1 MMSTAL
7 ALTPLD
13 EQLVSEPQREI
24 RQGLLVIAVFFVL
37 LLLWAACVPLADG
50 VHAQGV
56 IAVSGNRQAVQHR
69 DGGVVTAIHVR
80 EGQKVRSGEPL
91 IELAAPELRAA
102 ERALTS
108 DYLTLLAQR
117 ARLLAEREGRRE
129 LIPPAEFARLSAED
143 RELAQQ
149 ALQLQRSQ
157 MRARG
162 DALAAQKS
170 VLVQRSRQLA
180 EQQSGYTQQR
190 AYAAQQE
197 KLIADELEGQ
207 RQLQA
212 KNLTPLSRVRSLER
226 AQADLQRQ
234 QAALVAEHASATQ
247 TIRETQMQDLSLS
260 RKTLEDVAVE
270 LRDTQE
276 KISELLPKLIAARE
290 QLERSRLRA
299 PASGTVVGLDV
310 FTVGGVIEPGKPVME
325 IVPEGRS
332 LVIQAQVD
340 PAEADEVAEGETA
353 QVRFVSVHDRALPL
367 LHGTVRTVSA
377 DSFQDKRTDRSYFRA
392 EVVVPES
399 EMNRVRQTLGRGS
412 LRPGLPVELVLSVR
426 QRTAF
431 QMLFGPLGGALWR
444 SFREQ

>member
-1 MMSTAL
+1 MSTAL
-7 ALTPLD
+7 ALPPLD
-13 EQLVSEPQREI
+13 EQQASDPRSEI
-24 RQGLLVIAVFFVL
+24 RQGMLVIAIFLLL
-37 LLLWAACVPLADG
+37 LLLWAVFVPLADG
-50 VHAQGV
+50 VHAHGV
-56 IAVSGNRQAVQHR
+56 IAISGNRQAVQHR

-117 ARLLAEREGRRE
+117 ARLLAEREGRHD
-129 LIPPAEFARLSAED
+129 LVPPVEFARLSDED
-143 RELAQQ
+143 RQLAEQ
-149 ALQLQRSQ
+149 ALQMQRSQ

-162 DALAAQKS
+162 EALAAQKS

-180 EQQSGYTQQR
+180 EQQSGYAKQR
-190 AYAAQQE
+190 VYSAEQE

-212 KNLTPLSRVRSLER
+212 KNLAPLSRVRALER

-234 QAALVAEHASATQ
+234 QAALAAEHASASQ
-247 TIRETQMQDLSLS
+247 TIRETRMQDLSLS
-260 RKTLEDVAVE
+260 RKTLEDVADE

-276 KISELLPKLIAARE
+276 KISQLLPKLIAARQ
-290 QLERSRLRA
+290 QLERSLLRA
-299 PASGTVVGLDV
+299 PASGAVVGLDV
-310 FTVGGVIEPGKPVME
+310 FTIGGVIEPGKPVME
-325 IVPEGRS
+325 IVPEGRA

-340 PAEADEVAEGETA
+340 PADADEVAEGETA
-353 QVRFVSVHDRALPL
+353 QVRFVTVHDRALPL

-377 DSFQDKRTDRSYFRA
+377 DSFQDKRTGRSYFRA

-399 EMNRVRQTLGRGS
+399 EMNRVRRTLGHGS

-426 QRTAF
+426 QRTAM
-431 QMLFGPLGGALWR
+431 QILFGPLGGTLWR

>member
-1 MMSTAL
+1 MGAAL
-7 ALTPLD
+7 ALPPLD
-13 EQLVSEPQREI
+13 EQQASDPRREI
-24 RQGLLVIAVFFVL
+24 RQGMLVVGAFLFAI
-37 LLLWAACVPLADG
+37 LLWAGFVPLADG
-50 VHAQGV
+50 VHARGV

-80 EGQKVRSGEPL
+80 EGQRVGSGEPL

-117 ARLLAEREGRRE
+117 ARLLAERAGRRD
-129 LIPPAEFARLSAED
+129 LIPPAEFVNLSEAD
-143 RELAQQ
+143 RELATQ
-149 ALQLQRSQ
+149 ALRLQRAQ
-157 MRARG
+157 MWARG
-162 DALAAQKS
+162 EALSAQKS
-170 VLVQRSRQLA
+170 VLVQRTRQLA
-180 EQQSGYTQQR
+180 EQRSGYVQQR
-190 AYAAQQE
+190 AYAAEQE
-197 KLIADELEGQ
+197 KLIAEELEGQ
-207 RQLQA
+207 RKLQA
-212 KNLTPLSRVRSLER
+212 KDLAPLSRVRALER

-234 QAALVAEHASATQ
+234 QAALAAEHASAGQ
-247 TIRETQMQDLSLS
+247 TIGETRMQDLSLS
-260 RKTLEDVAVE
+260 RKTLEDVATE

-276 KISELLPKLIAARE
+276 KLSELLPKLTAARE

-340 PAEADEVAEGETA
+340 PADADEVSEGETA
-353 QVRFVSVHDRALPL
+353 QVHFVSVHDRTLPL
-367 LHGTVRTVSA
+367 LHGTVRTMSA
-377 DSFQDKRTDRSYFRA
+377 DSFSDKRTGRSFFRA

-399 EMNRVRQTLGRGS
+399 EMDRVRKTLGRGN
-412 LRPGLPVELVLSVR
+412 LRPGLPVDIVLSVR
-426 QRTAF
+426 GRTALDI
-431 QMLFGPLGGALWR
+431 LFGPLAGTLWR

>member
-1 MMSTAL
+1 MSTVIAL
-7 ALTPLD
+7 PPLD
-13 EQLVSEPQREI
+13 EQQASDPRREI
-24 RQGLLVIAVFFVL
+24 RLGTLVMAAFLVAI
-37 LLLWAACVPLADG
+37 LLWAGFMPLADG
-50 VHAQGV
+50 VHAHGV

-91 IELAAPELRAA
+91 VELAAPELRAA

-117 ARLLAEREGRRE
+117 ARLLAERAGQRD
-129 LIPPAEFARLSAED
+129 LTLPAEFANLSAED
-143 RELAQQ
+143 QQLASQ

-162 DALAAQKS
+162 EGLSAQKS

-180 EQQSGYTQQR
+180 EQRSGYIKQR
-190 AYAAQQE
+190 GYAAEQE
-197 KLIADELEGQ
+197 KLVAEELEGQ
-207 RQLQA
+207 RRLQA
-212 KNLTPLSRVRSLER
+212 KDLAPLSRVRALER

-234 QAALVAEHASATQ
+234 QAALAAEHASAGQ
-247 TIRETQMQDLSLS
+247 SIGETRMQDLSLS
-260 RKTLEDVAVE
+260 RKTLEDIATE

-276 KISELLPKLIAARE
+276 KLSELLPKLIAARE

-299 PASGTVVGLDV
+299 PASGTVVGLAV
-310 FTVGGVIEPGKPVME
+310 FTVGGVIEPGKPAME

-340 PAEADEVAEGETA
+340 PADADEVAEGETA
-353 QVRFVSVHDRALPL
+353 QVRFVSVHDRTLPL
-367 LHGTVRTVSA
+367 LHGIVRTMSA
-377 DSFQDKRTDRSYFRA
+377 DSFQDKKSGRSFFRA
-392 EVVVPES
+392 EVVVPEN
-399 EMNRVRQTLGRGS
+399 EMNRVQQTLGRGN
-412 LRPGLPVELVLSVR
+412 LRPGLPVDVVLSVR
-426 QRTAF
+426 ERTALD
-431 QMLFGPLGGALWR
+431 MIFGPLAATLWR

>member
-1 MMSTAL
+1 MSTAL
-7 ALTPLD
+7 ALPPLD
-13 EQLVSEPQREI
+13 ERQVSNPRDDI
-24 RQGLLVIAVFFVL
+24 RQGMLVMAGFVVAI
-37 LLLWAACVPLADG
+37 LLWAGFMPLADG
-50 VHAQGV
+50 VHARGV

-80 EGQKVRSGEPL
+80 EGQKVRAGEPL
-91 IELAAPELRAA
+91 IDLAAPELRAA

-117 ARLLAEREGRRE
+117 ARLLAERAGRHD
-129 LIPPAEFARLSAED
+129 LTPPAEYASLSAED

-162 DALAAQKS
+162 EALSAQKS
-170 VLVQRSRQLA
+170 VLFQRSRQLA
-180 EQQSGYTQQR
+180 EQQSGYSKQR
-190 AYAAQQE
+190 GYAAEQE
-197 KLIADELEGQ
+197 KLVADELEGQ
-207 RQLQA
+207 RKLQA
-212 KNLTPLSRVRSLER
+212 KDLAPLSRVRALER

-234 QAALVAEHASATQ
+234 QAALAAEHASAGQ
-247 TIRETQMQDLSLS
+247 TIRETQMQDVSLS
-260 RKTLEDVAVE
+260 RKTLEDVVSE

-276 KISELLPKLIAARE
+276 KLSELLPKLVAARE

-299 PASGTVVGLDV
+299 PTSGTVVGLEV

-340 PAEADEVAEGETA
+340 PTDADEVAEGETA
-353 QVRFVSVHDRALPL
+353 QVRFISVHDRTLPL
-367 LHGTVRTVSA
+367 LHGKVRTMSA
-377 DSFQDKRTDRSYFRA
+377 DSFQDKKTGRSYFRA
-392 EVVVPES
+392 EVVVPEA
-399 EMNRVRQTLGRGS
+399 EMDRVRQTLGHGN
-412 LRPGLPVELVLSVR
+412 LRPGLPVEVVLSVR
-426 QRTAF
+426 KRTALD
-431 QMLFGPLGGALWR
+431 MLFGPLAGTFWR

>member
-1 MMSTAL
+1 MSTAL
-7 ALTPLD
+7 ALPPLD
-13 EQLVSEPQREI
+13 EQQASDPRREI
-24 RQGLLVIAVFFVL
+24 RQGMLVAAAFLFAI
-37 LLLWAACVPLADG
+37 LLWAGFMPLADG
-50 VHAQGV
+50 VHARGV

-108 DYLTLLAQR
+108 DYLMLLAQR
-117 ARLLAEREGRRE
+117 ARLLAERAGQRD
-129 LIPPAEFARLSAED
+129 LALPAEFANLSDED
-143 RELAQQ
+143 KQLASQ

-162 DALAAQKS
+162 AALSAQKS

-180 EQQSGYTQQR
+180 EQQSGYVQQR
-190 AYAAQQE
+190 SYAAEQE
-197 KLIADELEGQ
+197 KLIAEELEGQ
-207 RQLQA
+207 RKLQA
-212 KNLTPLSRVRSLER
+212 KDLAPLSRVRALER

-234 QAALVAEHASATQ
+234 QAALAAEHASAGQ
-247 TIRETQMQDLSLS
+247 TIGETRMQGLSLS
-260 RKTLEDVAVE
+260 RKTLEDVAAE

-276 KISELLPKLIAARE
+276 KLSELLPKLIAARE

-332 LVIQAQVD
+332 LVIQTQVD
-340 PAEADEVAEGETA
+340 PADADEVAEGETA
-353 QVRFVSVHDRALPL
+353 QVRFVSVHDRTLPL
-367 LHGTVRTVSA
+367 LHGTVRTMSA
-377 DSFQDKRTDRSYFRA
+377 DSFSDKKTGRSFFRA
-392 EVVVPES
+392 EVVVPDCEL
-399 EMNRVRQTLGRGS
+399 NRVRRTLGRGN
-412 LRPGLPVELVLSVR
+412 LRPGLPVDVVLSVR
-426 QRTAF
+426 ERTVLD
-431 QMLFGPLGGALWR
+431 MLFGPLTGTLWR

>member
-1 MMSTAL
+1 MSTAL
-7 ALTPLD
+7 ALPVLD
-13 EQLVSEPQREI
+13 EEQASDPQREI
-24 RQGLLVIAVFFVL
+24 RLGMIVAAVFFL
-37 LLLWAACVPLADG
+37 ALLLWAGFMPLADG
-50 VHAQGV
+50 VHARGV

-80 EGQKVRSGEPL
+80 EGKKVRAGEPL
-91 IELAAPELRAA
+91 VQLAAPELRAA

-117 ARLLAEREGRRE
+117 ARLLAERAGQRD
-129 LIPPAEFARLSAED
+129 LTPPAEFAGLSPED
-143 RELAQQ
+143 QQLASQ

-162 DALAAQKS
+162 QALAAQRS

-180 EQQSGYTQQR
+180 EQRSGYIRQR
-190 AYAAQQE
+190 GYAAEQE
-197 KLIADELEGQ
+197 KLVLDELEGQ
-207 RQLQA
+207 RKLQA
-212 KNLTPLSRVRSLER
+212 RDLAPLSRVRALER

-234 QAALVAEHASATQ
+234 QSALAAEHASAGQ
-247 TIRETQMQDLSLS
+247 SIRETRMQDLSLS
-260 RKTLEDVAVE
+260 RKTQEDVAAE

-276 KISELLPKLIAARE
+276 KLSELLPKLIAARE

-340 PAEADEVAEGETA
+340 PADADEVAEGEAA
-353 QVRFVSVHDRALPL
+353 QVRFVSVHDRTLPL
-367 LHGTVRTVSA
+367 LHGTVRTMSA
-377 DSFQDKRTDRSYFRA
+377 DSFQDKRTGRSYFRA
-392 EVVVPES
+392 EVVVPGS
-399 EMNRVRQTLGRGS
+399 EMDRVRRTLGRGN
-412 LRPGLPVELVLSVR
+412 LRPGLPVEVVLSVR
-426 QRTAF
+426 ERTAL
-431 QMLFGPLGGALWR
+431 QMLFGPLAGTLWR

>member
-1 MMSTAL
+1 MSTAL
-7 ALTPLD
+7 ALPPLD
-13 EQLVSEPQREI
+13 EQQSSDPRSEI
-24 RQGLLVIAVFFVL
+24 RQGMLVIAIFLLL
-37 LLLWAACVPLADG
+37 LLLWAVFVPLADG
-50 VHAQGV
+50 VHAHGV
-56 IAVSGNRQAVQHR
+56 IAISGNRQAVQHR

-117 ARLLAEREGRRE
+117 ARLLAEREGRHD
-129 LIPPAEFARLSAED
+129 LVPPVEFARLSDED
-143 RELAQQ
+143 RQLAEQ
-149 ALQLQRSQ
+149 ALQMQRSQ

-162 DALAAQKS
+162 EALAAQKS

-180 EQQSGYTQQR
+180 EQQSGYANQR
-190 AYAAQQE
+190 VYSAEQE

-212 KNLTPLSRVRSLER
+212 KNLAPLSRVRALER

-234 QAALVAEHASATQ
+234 QAALAAEHASASQ
-247 TIRETQMQDLSLS
+247 TIRETRMQDLSLS
-260 RKTLEDVAVE
+260 RKTLEDVADE

-276 KISELLPKLIAARE
+276 KISQLLPKLIAARQ
-290 QLERSRLRA
+290 QLERSLLRA
-299 PASGTVVGLDV
+299 PASGAVVGLDV
-310 FTVGGVIEPGKPVME
+310 FTIGGVIEPGKPVME
-325 IVPEGRS
+325 IVPEGRA

-340 PAEADEVAEGETA
+340 PADADEVAEGETA
-353 QVRFVSVHDRALPL
+353 QVRFVTVHDRALPL

-377 DSFQDKRTDRSYFRA
+377 DSFQDKRTGRSYFRA

-399 EMNRVRQTLGRGS
+399 EMNRVRRTLGHGS

-426 QRTAF
+426 QRTAM
-431 QMLFGPLGGALWR
+431 QILFGPLGGTLWR

>member
-1 MMSTAL
+1 MSTAL
-7 ALTPLD
+7 ALPPLD
-13 EQLVSEPQREI
+13 ERQASDPRNEI
-24 RQGLLVIAVFFVL
+24 RQGMLVIAIFLLL
-37 LLLWAACVPLADG
+37 LLLWAVFVPLADG
-50 VHAQGV
+50 VHARGV

-80 EGQKVRSGEPL
+80 EGQRVRSGEPL

-117 ARLLAEREGRRE
+117 ARLLAERSGRHD
-129 LIPPAEFARLSAED
+129 LVSPVEFARLSGDDRQLAE
-143 RELAQQ
+143 Q
-149 ALQLQRSQ
+149 ALQVQRSQ

-162 DALAAQKS
+162 EALAAQKS

-180 EQQSGYTQQR
+180 EQQSGYAKQR
-190 AYAAQQE
+190 VYSAEQE

-212 KNLTPLSRVRSLER
+212 KDLAPLSRVRALER

-234 QAALVAEHASATQ
+234 QAALAAEHASASQ
-247 TIRETQMQDLSLS
+247 TIRETRMQDLSLS
-260 RKTLEDVAVE
+260 RKTLEDVADE

-276 KISELLPKLIAARE
+276 KISQLLPKLIAARQ
-290 QLERSRLRA
+290 QLERSLLRA

-310 FTVGGVIEPGKPVME
+310 FTIGGVIEPGKPVME
-325 IVPEGRS
+325 IVPEGRA

-340 PAEADEVAEGETA
+340 PADADEVAEGETA

-367 LHGTVRTVSA
+367 FHGTVRTVSA
-377 DSFQDKRTDRSYFRA
+377 DSFQDKRTGRSYFRA

-399 EMNRVRQTLGRGS
+399 EMNRVGRTLGHGS

-426 QRTAF
+426 QRTAM
-431 QMLFGPLGGALWR
+431 QILFGPLGGTLWR

>member
-1 MMSTAL
+1 MSTVIAL
-7 ALTPLD
+7 PPLD
-13 EQLVSEPQREI
+13 EQQASDPRREI
-24 RQGLLVIAVFFVL
+24 RLGTLVMAAFLVAI
-37 LLLWAACVPLADG
+37 LLWAGFMPLADG
-50 VHAQGV
+50 VHAHGV

-91 IELAAPELRAA
+91 VELAAPELRAA

-117 ARLLAEREGRRE
+117 ARLLAERAGQRD
-129 LIPPAEFARLSAED
+129 LTLPAEFANLSAED
-143 RELAQQ
+143 QQLASQ

-162 DALAAQKS
+162 EALSAQKS

-180 EQQSGYTQQR
+180 EQRSGYIKQR
-190 AYAAQQE
+190 GYAAEQE
-197 KLIADELEGQ
+197 KLVAEELEGQ
-207 RQLQA
+207 RRLQA
-212 KNLTPLSRVRSLER
+212 KDLAPLSRVRALER

-234 QAALVAEHASATQ
+234 QAALAAEHASAGQ
-247 TIRETQMQDLSLS
+247 SIGETRMQDLSLS
-260 RKTLEDVAVE
+260 RKTLEDIATE

-276 KISELLPKLIAARE
+276 KLSELLPKLIAARE

-299 PASGTVVGLDV
+299 PASGTVVGLAV
-310 FTVGGVIEPGKPVME
+310 FTVGGVIEPGKPAME

-340 PAEADEVAEGETA
+340 PADADEVAEGETA
-353 QVRFVSVHDRALPL
+353 QVRFVSVHDRTLPL
-367 LHGTVRTVSA
+367 LHGIVRTMSA
-377 DSFQDKRTDRSYFRA
+377 DSFQDKKSGRSFFRA
-392 EVVVPES
+392 EVVVPEN
-399 EMNRVRQTLGRGS
+399 EMNRVQQTLGRGN
-412 LRPGLPVELVLSVR
+412 LRPGLPVDVVLSVR
-426 QRTAF
+426 ERTALD
-431 QMLFGPLGGALWR
+431 MIFGPLAATLWR

>member
-1 MMSTAL
+1 MSTAL
-7 ALTPLD
+7 ALPPLD
-13 EQLVSEPQREI
+13 ERQVSNPRDDI
-24 RQGLLVIAVFFVL
+24 RQGMLVMAGFVVAI
-37 LLLWAACVPLADG
+37 LLWAGFMPLADG
-50 VHAQGV
+50 VHARGV

-69 DGGVVTAIHVR
+69 DGGVVTTIHVR
-80 EGQKVRSGEPL
+80 EGQKVRAGEPL
-91 IELAAPELRAA
+91 IDLAAPELRAA

-117 ARLLAEREGRRE
+117 ARLLAERAGRYD
-129 LIPPAEFARLSAED
+129 LTPPAEFASLSAED

-162 DALAAQKS
+162 QALSAQKS

-180 EQQSGYTQQR
+180 EQQSGYSKQSG
-190 AYAAQQE
+190 YAAEQE
-197 KLIADELEGQ
+197 KLVADELEGQ
-207 RQLQA
+207 RKLEA
-212 KNLTPLSRVRSLER
+212 KDLAPLSRVRALER

-234 QAALVAEHASATQ
+234 QAALAAEHASAGQ
-247 TIRETQMQDLSLS
+247 TIRETQMQDVSLS
-260 RKTLEDVAVE
+260 RKTLEDVVSE

-276 KISELLPKLIAARE
+276 KLSELLPKLVAARE

-299 PASGTVVGLDV
+299 PTSGTVVGLEV

-340 PAEADEVAEGETA
+340 PTDADEVAEGETA
-353 QVRFVSVHDRALPL
+353 QVRFISVHDRTLPL
-367 LHGTVRTVSA
+367 LHGKVRTMSA
-377 DSFQDKRTDRSYFRA
+377 DSFQDKKTGRSYFRA
-392 EVVVPES
+392 EVVVPEV
-399 EMNRVRQTLGRGS
+399 EMDRVRQTLGHGN
-412 LRPGLPVELVLSVR
+412 LRPGLPVDVVLSVR
-426 QRTAF
+426 KRTALD
-431 QMLFGPLGGALWR
+431 MLFGPLAGTFWR

>member
-1 MMSTAL
+1 MSAAL
-7 ALTPLD
+7 ALPPLD
-13 EQLVSEPQREI
+13 ERQASNPRDDI
-24 RQGLLVIAVFFVL
+24 RQGMLVMAGFVVAI
-37 LLLWAACVPLADG
+37 LLWAGFMPLADG
-50 VHAQGV
+50 VHARGV

-80 EGQKVRSGEPL
+80 EGQKVRAGEPL
-91 IELAAPELRAA
+91 IDLAAPELRAA

-117 ARLLAEREGRRE
+117 ARLLAERAGRHD
-129 LIPPAEFARLSAED
+129 LTQPAEYASLSDED

-162 DALAAQKS
+162 QALSAQKS

-180 EQQSGYTQQR
+180 EQQSGYSKQSG
-190 AYAAQQE
+190 YAAEQE
-197 KLIADELEGQ
+197 RLVADELEGQ
-207 RQLQA
+207 RKLQA
-212 KNLTPLSRVRSLER
+212 KDLAPLSRVRALER

-234 QAALVAEHASATQ
+234 QAALAAERASAGQ

-260 RKTLEDVAVE
+260 RKTLEDVASE

-276 KISELLPKLIAARE
+276 KLSELLPKLVAARE

-299 PASGTVVGLDV
+299 PTSGTVVGLEV

-325 IVPEGRS
+325 IVPDGRS

-340 PAEADEVAEGETA
+340 PADADEVTEAETA
-353 QVRFVSVHDRALPL
+353 QVRFISVHDRTLPL
-367 LHGTVRTVSA
+367 LHGKVRTMSA
-377 DSFQDKRTDRSYFRA
+377 DSFQDKKTGKSYFRA
-392 EVVVPES
+392 EVVVPEA
-399 EMNRVRQTLGRGS
+399 EMNRVRQTLGHGN
-412 LRPGLPVELVLSVR
+412 LRPGLPVEVVLSVR
-426 QRTAF
+426 KRTALD
-431 QMLFGPLGGALWR
+431 MLFGPLAGTFWR

>member
-1 MMSTAL
+1 
-7 ALTPLD
+7 
-13 EQLVSEPQREI
+13 
-24 RQGLLVIAVFFVL
+24 
-37 LLLWAACVPLADG
+37 
-50 VHAQGV
+50 V

-69 DGGVVTAIHVR
+69 DGGVVTALHVR

-117 ARLLAEREGRRE
+117 ARLLAERAGQRD
-129 LIPPAEFARLSAED
+129 LTPPAEFASLSPED
-143 RELAQQ
+143 RQLAGE

-162 DALAAQKS
+162 EALSAQKS

-180 EQQSGYTQQR
+180 EQRSGYTSQR
-190 AYAAQQE
+190 AYAAEQE

-207 RQLQA
+207 RKLQA
-212 KNLTPLSRVRSLER
+212 RGLAPLSRVRALER

-234 QAALVAEHASATQ
+234 QAALTAEHASAGQ
-247 TIRETQMQDLSLS
+247 SIGETRMQDLSLS
-260 RKTLEDVAVE
+260 RKTLEDVATE

-276 KISELLPKLIAARE
+276 KLSELLPKLIAARE

-299 PASGTVVGLDV
+299 PASGTVVGLAV
-310 FTVGGVIEPGKPVME
+310 FTVGGVIEPGKPAME

-340 PAEADEVAEGETA
+340 PADADEVVEGETA
-353 QVRFVSVHDRALPL
+353 QVRFVSVHDRTLPL
-367 LHGTVRTVSA
+367 LHGMVRTMSA
-377 DSFQDKRTDRSYFRA
+377 DSFQDKRTGRSYFRA
-392 EVVVPES
+392 EVVVPER
-399 EMNRVRQTLGRGS
+399 EMNRVRQTLGHGN
-412 LRPGLPVELVLSVR
+412 LRPGLPVDVVLSVR
-426 QRTAF
+426 ERTALD
-431 QMLFGPLGGALWR
+431 MLFGPLAATLWR